1 MRLIV
6 TNIIESWKEKTPLM
20 VRQKL
25 FAIISIN
32 WSINKTYY
40 LLFFL
45 NTNN

>member
-6 TNIIESWKEKTPLM
+6 SNITESWKEKRPLM

-40 LLFFL
+40 LLFL
-45 NTNN
+45 KNTNN